1 MELII
6 SLIERAQSHY
16 SLVLLIVF
24 LLTFSKSC
32 ALISFVIPGT
42 SGLLV
47 LGALASTSIGHF
59 LLMWLSA
66 SLGAIGGFWLSW
78 QIGRRYQHH
87 LPRLRWLNAE
97 RVLRSQLFL
106 RRHGGWAV
114 FFGRFCR
121 RCAQRYRWS
130 PAPAVPRYGVS
141 RLPMWH
147 RVYSGHLSCWRR
159 GHSASVFGETYCLLK
174 RFLKTAICSR
184 INIIT

>member
-87 LPRLRWLNAE
+87 LP
-97 RVLRSQLFL
+97 
-106 RRHGGWAV
+106 AV
-114 FFGRFCR
+114 H
-121 RCAQRYRWS
+121 
-130 PAPAVPRYGVS
+130 RYGVS

-147 RVYSGHLSCWRR
+147 RVCSGHLSCWRR

-174 RFLKTAICSR
+174 RFLKTEICSR